1 MDRERLQRIRNFQ
14 STEWYAALIMRP
26 LTIAVMLVIA
36 DWRVVTPNRLTTL
49 ANLCKL
55 AAAAMILRPSL
66 WVWAAVLLQLGVLFD
81 HLDGTIAR
89 YRRTFTRLGSF
100 YDKVSDMVTWT
111 VIMMATGW
119 QVYTAGGEA
128 YYLVLAG
135 CSSMA
140 LGIAG
145 YMKWLV
151 HAETERVRWFE
162 ARLDPV
168 AAVAQRTAPIK
179 VSPPPA
185 RTRGDWIR
193 WFFTM
198 LSRVWRFEEVDLWFW
213 LGLALVVDRL
223 AWVLWLFFVS
233 QVANMVVMMIIR
245 TREIVRADRCLR
257 DLEPPGESVS
267 SRDSNVER
275 VR

>member
-14 STEWYAALIMRP
+14 STEWYAALVMRP

-36 DWRVVTPNRLTTL
+36 DWPVATPNRLTTL
-49 ANLCKL
+49 ANVCKL
-55 AAAAMILRPSL
+55 AAAAMILRPS
-66 WVWAAVLLQLGVLFD
+66 WWIWAAILLQLGVLFD

-111 VIMMATGW
+111 LIMMAVGW
-119 QVYTAGGEA
+119 QVYTTTGAA

-135 CSSMA
+135 CSATA
-140 LGIAG
+140 LNTAG

-151 HAETERVRWFE
+151 QAETERVRWFE
-162 ARLDPV
+162 ARPDPV

-179 VSPPPA
+179 VGRPPE
-185 RTRGDWIR
+185 RTRAEWTR

-213 LGLALVVDRL
+213 LGLGLIIDRL
-223 AWVLWLFFVS
+223 PWVLWLFFVS
-233 QVANMVVMMIIR
+233 QVGNMVVMMVIR
-245 TREIVRADRCLR
+245 TREILRADRRLR
-257 DLEPPGESVS
+257 ELEPTP
-267 SRDSNVER
+267 
-275 VR
+275 